1 MITHIVLFKLAEP
14 TPANMTK
21 AKELLLSMEGKVPM
35 LRHLEV
41 GVDVLRSER
50 SYDLALYTR
59 FDSMDDLKAYQVDPY
74 HGGTVAPYM
83 KSISSSVAVADYE
96 S

>member
-1 MITHIVLFKLAEP
+1 MIAHIVLFKLAEP
-14 TPANMTK
+14 TPANIAQ
-21 AKELLLSMEGKVPM
+21 AKELLLSMDGKVPM

-50 SYDLALYTR
+50 SYDVALYTR
-59 FDSMDDLKAYQVDPY
+59 FDSLDDLKAYQVDPY

-83 KSISSSVAVADYE
+83 KANSSAVAVVDYE
-96 S
+96 L

>member
-14 TPANMTK
+14 TPATMTK

-41 GVDVLRSER
+41 GVDLLRSER

>member
-14 TPANMTK
+14 TPANIAK
-21 AKELLLSMEGKVPM
+21 AQELLLSMEGKVSM

-50 SYDLALYTR
+50 SYDVALYTK
-59 FDSMDDLKAYQVDPY
+59 FDTMEDLKAYQVDPY

-83 KSISSSVAVADYE
+83 KANSSSVAVVDYE

>member
-14 TPANMTK
+14 TPANIAK
-21 AKELLLSMEGKVPM
+21 ARDLLLGMEGKVPM

-50 SYDLALYTR
+50 SYDLALYTK
-59 FDSMDDLKAYQVDPY
+59 FDSMDDLKGYQVDPY

>member
-14 TPANMTK
+14 TPENITE

-41 GVDVLRSER
+41 GVDLLRSER

-74 HGGTVAPYM
+74 HGGTVAPHL